1 MLGGIE
7 KFAAQ
12 YGLRQDDDRQY
23 QGKLDVGTLSQIQV
37 ALLLDE
43 LVVVGID
50 VFESPVNLRAFLR
63 FSPVEAMLSAFSRS
77 RMESKRK
84 SDSCRIG
91 RGGSELRGEAA
102 TGLEKT
108 SEARSRMRNER
119 SESAWIDF
127 MVTRLVV
134 CQPI

>member
-84 SDSCRIG
+84 SDSCRFG